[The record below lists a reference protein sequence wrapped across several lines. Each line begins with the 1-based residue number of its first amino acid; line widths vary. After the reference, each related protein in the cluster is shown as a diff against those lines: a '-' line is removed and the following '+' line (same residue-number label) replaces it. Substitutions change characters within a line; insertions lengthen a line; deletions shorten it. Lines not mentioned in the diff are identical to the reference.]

1 MGCRSI
7 GVAEIFG
14 LQIIKTS
21 DSFQIRKVWVAIV
34 STDNHIQD
42 EYDAKVLINQSILL
56 GSMLSKL

>member
-21 DSFQIRKVWVAIV
+21 DSFQTRKVWVAIV
-34 STDNHIQD
+34 STDNRI
-42 EYDAKVLINQSILL
+42 
-56 GSMLSKL
+56 